1 MLAGRS
7 SRKHQ
12 RLRSIRVTRLPVS
25 TTSVLTI
32 QQQHSP
38 KSLQEHLQQFQKESK
53 SLRNI
58 TLLKSNRQNAFLRR
72 HLPFPGLVGLGMK
85 CSQTLTAAPI
95 LTNALRLSRPNT
107 QRRTLQPVKPLRPPP
122 PPATRLPVAVLLD
135 RRRLLQLLWEP
146 CSGEWALSQTCKE
159 GKMVCACAHCPDVYS
174 LLYIV
179 TPAQKASILFY
190 FFW

>member
-1 MLAGRS
+1 MRVSLSSCQRRTYVGRQIISEAPASPKYKSHTPSRVNYLSPHYPATTFSEITPRTS
-7 SRKHQ
+7 STIPKTKQ
-12 RLRSIRVTRLPVS
+12 VS
-25 TTSVLTI
+25 TKYHTPQI
-32 QQQHSP
+32 QPSKCVSP
-38 KSLQEHLQQFQKESK
+38 PPS
-53 SLRNI
+53 
-58 TLLKSNRQNAFLRR
+58 AFSWPRR
-72 HLPFPGLVGLGMK
+72 PW
-85 CSQTLTAAPI
+85 
-95 LTNALRLSRPNT
+95 LSRPNT